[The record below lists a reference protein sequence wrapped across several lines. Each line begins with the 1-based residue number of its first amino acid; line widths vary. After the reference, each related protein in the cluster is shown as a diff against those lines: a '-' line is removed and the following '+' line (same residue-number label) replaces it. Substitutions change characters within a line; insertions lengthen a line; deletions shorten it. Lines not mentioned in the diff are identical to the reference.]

1 MRLTTIALS
10 LCAVTVLTACGTRRE
25 TIVERPTVIQ
35 PAPAAVIQPSAGST
49 AVPAG
54 CIYGSGQYSD
64 GAMACQNGAP
74 YRCRAG
80 TWERSLG
87 SC

>member
-1 MRLTTIALS
+1 MRLTTLALS
-10 LCAVTVLTACGTRRE
+10 LSALSLLGACGHRE
-25 TIVERPTVIQ
+25 TIVERPTIIQ
-35 PAPAAVIQPSAGST
+35 PAPAAGATVS
-49 AVPAG
+49 PAG
-54 CIYGSGQYSD
+54 CIYGSSQYSD

-74 YRCRAG
+74 YRCRGG

>member
-10 LCAVTVLTACGTRRE
+10 LSALSLLAACGHRE

-35 PAPAAVIQPSAGST
+35 PAPAAVIAPAAGST

-64 GAMACQNGAP
+64 GAMACQNGAA
-74 YRCRAG
+74 YRCRGG

>member
-10 LCAVTVLTACGTRRE
+10 LSALSLLGACGHRE
-25 TIVERPTVIQ
+25 TIVERPTIIQ
-35 PAPAAVIQPSAGST
+35 PAPAAATGASA
-49 AVPAG
+49 AG
-54 CIYGSGQYSD
+54 CVYGSSQYSD
-64 GAMACQNGAP
+64 GAMACQNGAA
-74 YRCRAG
+74 YRCRGG